1 MRMRSYKKTRPSKKY
16 SKTMKY
22 RKGGGVFDWI
32 SSKKTTETEPN
43 STNNNEANANAN
55 TNKNTDG
62 LVKISYNG
70 KAINCEICGEN
81 NYKEIFVSVN
91 RSKTFDV
98 VATLAGLGSANSTAG
113 HPLTMYLCRTCN
125 NCRFFYTKSS
135 LNDYNK
141 VITTTPIQM

>member
-1 MRMRSYKKTRPSKKY
+1 MRTYKKTHPSKKY
-16 SKTMKY
+16 SKTMKD
-22 RKGGGVFDWI
+22 RKGGGMFDWF
-32 SSKKTTETEPN
+32 SSKKNTETAPN
-43 STNNNEANANAN
+43 STNNNETNTN

-70 KAINCEICGEN
+70 KNINCEVCGEN

-98 VATLAGLGSANSTAG
+98 VSTLAGLGSANSTAG

-135 LNDYNK
+135 FNDYNK
-141 VITTTPIQM
+141 VITTSPI